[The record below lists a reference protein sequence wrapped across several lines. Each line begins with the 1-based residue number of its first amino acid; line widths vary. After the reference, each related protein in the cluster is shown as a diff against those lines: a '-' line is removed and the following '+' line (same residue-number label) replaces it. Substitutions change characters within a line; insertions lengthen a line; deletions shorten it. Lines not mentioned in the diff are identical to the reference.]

1 MKYFFLGEKYGRK
14 KGEREIFNYPMRGQ
28 REDGDDS
35 SWRYLRKGQK
45 AMCTGCNKENTYFQG
60 SRKDFVMVSKHYK
73 NNLSCE
79 IFTFMDSQKSSG
91 PARIHLDFILS
102 GGGLTKRWS

>member
-1 MKYFFLGEKYGRK
+1 
-14 KGEREIFNYPMRGQ
+14 
-28 REDGDDS
+28 
-35 SWRYLRKGQK
+35 
-45 AMCTGCNKENTYFQG
+45 
-60 SRKDFVMVSKHYK
+60 MVSKHYK

-102 GGGLTKRWS
+102 GGGWPNDGHNTKPATSEHVIWVVPSIIVPPQ